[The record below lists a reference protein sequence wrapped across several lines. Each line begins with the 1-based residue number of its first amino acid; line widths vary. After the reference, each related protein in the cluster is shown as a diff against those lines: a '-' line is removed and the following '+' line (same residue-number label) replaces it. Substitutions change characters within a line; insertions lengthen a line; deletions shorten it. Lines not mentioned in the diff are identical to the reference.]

1 MTKQEQVDS
10 ESQVEVPL
18 MDRVRARI
26 ESGKA
31 GQNLGV
37 QMSLQRLNNVL
48 FGIHQSRY
56 YLIGADSGVG
66 KTTFTN
72 FVFVLEAI
80 REVINNPRP
89 MMIHYYS
96 FEIAEEE
103 LIAKW
108 VVYAVKVMFETD
120 LHMDYILGR
129 IRDMPM
135 TEEHSNMVNEGID
148 FVAGLLKYMRIQ
160 DAVKNPTAIFNE
172 MIAYADTIGRVH
184 RKTIS
189 EVKKIAGKPKT
200 VTSSF
205 ITGYTPNNDDEL
217 TLIVIDHVAL
227 ATPEQGKTT
236 KDTID
241 LLSKYMVFLR
251 NRFRFSPV
259 LIQQFNTELQSV
271 ERRKF
276 RAAALAPQ
284 RMDFGDSKYTYRDA
298 DIVFG
303 LLNPSFFDIEEFY
316 GYSILPSETD
326 DTQYYYL
333 GEFFVMAFVMK
344 NRYGQTNLQIPLF
357 MNGMTGVFYD
367 LPSPDNSL
375 ELELWG
381 EHTLNLREICQ
392 SFCPPS
398 Q

>member
-1 MTKQEQVDS
+1 M
-10 ESQVEVPL
+10 
-18 MDRVRARI
+18 
-26 ESGKA
+26 A

-37 QMSLQRLNNVL
+37 QISLPRLNRIL

-72 FVFVLEAI
+72 FVFVLETI
-80 REVINNPRP
+80 REVIENPRP
-89 MMIHYYS
+89 LMIHYYS

-108 VVYAVKVMFETD
+108 VCYAVKVLFNVD

-129 IRDMPM
+129 IKDMTM
-135 TEEHSNMVNEGID
+135 TPEHKAMVDEAID
-148 FVAGLLKYMRIQ
+148 FVSGLLKYMKIQ
-160 DAVKNPTAIFNE
+160 DTVKNPTSIFNE
-172 MIAYADTIGRVH
+172 MITYAETIGTCH
-184 RKTIS
+184 RTTIS
-189 EVKKIAGKPKT
+189 EVKKVQGKPKT

-205 ITGYTPNNDDEL
+205 ITGYTPNNADQL

-227 ATPEQGKTT
+227 ATPEQGKNT

-251 NRFRFSPV
+251 NRFKFSPV

-316 GYSILPSETD
+316 GYSVIQTEASMHP
-326 DTQYYYL
+326 YAL
-333 GEFFVMAFVMK
+333 GEFFVMAFIMK

-367 LPSPDNSL
+367 LPTPDDTISL
-375 ELELWG
+375 EFWG
-381 EHTLNLREICQ
+381 EETTNLREICQ
-392 SFCPPS
+392 SFCPPN

>member
-1 MTKQEQVDS
+1 
-10 ESQVEVPL
+10 
-18 MDRVRARI
+18 
-26 ESGKA
+26 
-31 GQNLGV
+31 
-37 QMSLQRLNNVL
+37 MSLVRLNRTL

-56 YLIGADSGVG
+56 YLCGADSGVG

-72 FVFVLEAI
+72 FVFVLEAV
-80 REVINNPRP
+80 REVMKNPRP
-89 MMIHYYS
+89 LMIHYYS

-108 VVYAVKVMFETD
+108 IVYGVKVLHQVD

-129 IRDMPM
+129 IKDMPM
-135 TEEHSNMVNEGID
+135 TDEHAEMVEESIEFISGIMQ
-148 FVAGLLKYMRIQ
+148 YMNIC
-160 DAVKNPTAIFNE
+160 DTVKNPTSIFNE
-172 MIAYADTIGRVH
+172 MITYAETIGTVH
-184 RKTIS
+184 RTTIS
-189 EVKKIAGKPKT
+189 EVKRVQGRPKT

-205 ITGYTPNNDDEL
+205 ITGYTPKNPDEL
-217 TLIVIDHVAL
+217 TLVVIDHVAL
-227 ATPEQGKTT
+227 ATPEQGKNT

-251 NRFRFSPV
+251 NRFKFSPV

-316 GYSILPSETD
+316 GYHILPGDTD
-326 DTQYYYL
+326 RGSYYL
-333 GEFFVMAFVMK
+333 GEFFIMCFIMK

-357 MNGMTGVFYD
+357 MNGMTGTFYD
-367 LPSPDNSL
+367 LPSPDATI
-375 ELELWG
+375 ELEFWG
-381 EHTLNLREICQ
+381 EETLNLREICQ